1 MHNKKLTSLCCICLL
16 LSFGFQFFNQ
26 PYNIIST
33 GILTFFFILLLVS
46 RRRPIH
52 KTESAEPFSYQP
64 QTSKIK
70 TLDYQSQKH
79 VSEEVAEAPISAL
92 GSQHCQNEWKLIEKE
107 IDQILD
113 NSIKIIRN
121 HIDAHTVAIFFPT
134 SDGGYKLRR
143 YFSQCDCIN
152 ENAVIYPG
160 VGIIGGFF
168 KDGLQQVNLHEITND
183 SVTLYYYLND
193 AGIRSL
199 MASPISAD
207 NLERG
212 TIIVD
217 STSRDFFTNENH
229 AFLNTAAALLGQAV
243 YNTYLYTEHKL
254 EHIRLAAMSNIEKVF
269 FRDLSIDTI
278 LNKMVEVIPF
288 AIPCDRLTIS
298 IKSENDNSA
307 TILRTWGSN
316 CEAFNNFNFPLNDK
330 YLIPLFYSK
339 NICIYRNFSKDHHE
353 TRYFEDEPK
362 DTLFNSFLAVP
373 IGVDSCRGI
382 LFIESFK
389 RNAFNDSYKDLINRI
404 AISAGLAIEK
414 ILIYEKAKELA
425 THDGLTSL
433 YNHREFQQILQDEIT
448 RSIRYKDPLS
458 LVICDIDYFKKVN
471 DTWGHQFGDSVLKGV
486 ASYLDS
492 SIRNNIDTAS
502 RYGGEEFALILV
514 KTDKNAAIETVERI
528 RQGISKME
536 FKSPSGEQVHV
547 SMSFGIA
554 VYGLHAKRID
564 ELIKKADKALYR
576 AKENG
581 RNRVE
586 VF

>member
-33 GILTFFFILLLVS
+33 GTLTFFFTLLLVS
-46 RRRPIH
+46 RRAIH
-52 KTESAEPFSYQP
+52 KKEPAEPFIYQP

-79 VSEEVAEAPISAL
+79 VSDEVAETPISAL

-134 SDGGYKLRR
+134 SDAGYKLRR
-143 YFSQCDCIN
+143 YFSKSDCIN

-183 SVTLYYYLND
+183 SVNLYYYLDD

-207 NLERG
+207 NLQRG

-217 STSRDFFTNENH
+217 STSRNFFTNEDH
-229 AFLNTAAALLGQAV
+229 AFLNTAATLLGQAV

-298 IKSENDNSA
+298 IKSENGNSA

-316 CEAFNNFNFPLNDK
+316 CEAFNNFKFPLNDK
-330 YLIPLFYSK
+330 HLIPLFYSK

-353 TRYFEDEPK
+353 TRYFDDEPK

-586 VF
+586 IF